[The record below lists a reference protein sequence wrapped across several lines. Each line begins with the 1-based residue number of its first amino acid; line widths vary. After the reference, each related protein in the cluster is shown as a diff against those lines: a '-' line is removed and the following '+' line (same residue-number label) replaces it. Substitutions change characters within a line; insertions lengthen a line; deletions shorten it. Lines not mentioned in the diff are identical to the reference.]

1 MFSIEYIN
9 IPTLIAILVIA
20 YLMDDV
26 FLFMKLGNDTT
37 KQLMATVVGY
47 IIAVRKFGYLRFE
60 PFANRFGEE
69 NPLYAMGFMREKSQK
84 SKWAAYQRGI
94 FFWQAVTLVL
104 AIMSKIA
111 FILSQ
116 RFVFSDFEIVA
127 VYMTEV
133 SDITQAGIKSGSHSV
148 LWARII
154 IMSGQMSRRFYHG
167 PVQVYIHMKKMTM

>member
-47 IIAVRKFGYLRFE
+47 VIAVRKFGYLRFE

-69 NPLYAMGFMREKSQK
+69 NPLYAMGFMRLRWYLQLCPKLHLYCHSGLC
-84 SKWAAYQRGI
+84 S
-94 FFWQAVTLVL
+94 
-104 AIMSKIA
+104 AILK
-111 FILSQ
+111 L
-116 RFVFSDFEIVA
+116 
-127 VYMTEV
+127 
-133 SDITQAGIKSGSHSV
+133 
-148 LWARII
+148 
-154 IMSGQMSRRFYHG
+154 
-167 PVQVYIHMKKMTM
+167 

>member
-69 NPLYAMGFMREKSQK
+69 NPLYAMGFMRENL
-84 SKWAAYQRGI
+84 RNPNGPHI
-94 FFWQAVTLVL
+94 REEFFLAGGYAGTCNYVQNCIYIVTAVCV
-104 AIMSKIA
+104 
-111 FILSQ
+111 Q
-116 RFVFSDFEIVA
+116 RF
-127 VYMTEV
+127 
-133 SDITQAGIKSGSHSV
+133 
-148 LWARII
+148 
-154 IMSGQMSRRFYHG
+154 
-167 PVQVYIHMKKMTM
+167 

>member
-94 FFWQAVTLVL
+94 FFLAGGYAGTCNYVQNCIYIVTAVCV
-104 AIMSKIA
+104 
-111 FILSQ
+111 Q
-116 RFVFSDFEIVA
+116 RF
-127 VYMTEV
+127 
-133 SDITQAGIKSGSHSV
+133 
-148 LWARII
+148 
-154 IMSGQMSRRFYHG
+154 
-167 PVQVYIHMKKMTM
+167 

>member
-69 NPLYAMGFMREKSQK
+69 NPFYAGKISEIQMGRISE
-84 SKWAAYQRGI
+84 RN
-94 FFWQAVTLVL
+94 FFLAGGYAGTCNYVQNCIYIVTAVCV
-104 AIMSKIA
+104 
-111 FILSQ
+111 Q
-116 RFVFSDFEIVA
+116 RF
-127 VYMTEV
+127 
-133 SDITQAGIKSGSHSV
+133 
-148 LWARII
+148 
-154 IMSGQMSRRFYHG
+154 
-167 PVQVYIHMKKMTM
+167 

>member
-69 NPLYAMGFMREKSQK
+69 NPFVCNGFIVEKNLRNPNGPHIREE
-84 SKWAAYQRGI
+84 
-94 FFWQAVTLVL
+94 FFSGRRFHVGTCNYVQNCIYIVTAVCV
-104 AIMSKIA
+104 
-111 FILSQ
+111 Q
-116 RFVFSDFEIVA
+116 RF
-127 VYMTEV
+127 
-133 SDITQAGIKSGSHSV
+133 
-148 LWARII
+148 
-154 IMSGQMSRRFYHG
+154 
-167 PVQVYIHMKKMTM
+167 

>member
-47 IIAVRKFGYLRFE
+47 VIAVRKFGYLRFE

-127 VYMTEV
+127 VYMCTFYVFPV
-133 SDITQAGIKSGSHSV
+133 S
-148 LWARII
+148 LFW
-154 IMSGQMSRRFYHG
+154 
-167 PVQVYIHMKKMTM
+167 

>member
-47 IIAVRKFGYLRFE
+47 VIAVRKFGYLRFE

-94 FFWQAVTLVL
+94 FSGRRLRWYLQLCPKL
-104 AIMSKIA
+104 HLYCHSGLCSAILK
-111 FILSQ
+111 L
-116 RFVFSDFEIVA
+116 
-127 VYMTEV
+127 
-133 SDITQAGIKSGSHSV
+133 
-148 LWARII
+148 
-154 IMSGQMSRRFYHG
+154 
-167 PVQVYIHMKKMTM
+167 